1 MSKRRKTSSVQSCR
15 STQAWLWEVGFV
27 FGERGGCETW
37 SWALQTT
44 ADHRPAAQS
53 LHVGREGSTEPPAS
67 HRLCICCWQCFHSS
81 LFKEGAFWPDLTSKK
96 FKFSKFVKVCLLK
109 SYYKTILIKTMW
121 YEWKQWKKT
130 IHEKTYRFK
139 KYTQTSIDDWFATGV
154 HRERIIFFSK
164 SCWNNWKSVCKYV
177 NFEQGF
183 TPSPK
188 FTQNTA

>member
-1 MSKRRKTSSVQSCR
+1 MEDRNHPITQVTWFCLLWACLVISKQRSKKVSKRRKTSSVQSCR

-53 LHVGREGSTEPPAS
+53 LPVGREGPSEPPAS
-67 HRLCICCWQCFHSS
+67 HRLCICCWQCFHSI
-81 LFKEGAFWPDLTSKK
+81 LFKEGAFGPDLTSKK

-121 YEWKQWKKT
+121 YEWKQWKK
-130 IHEKTYRFK
+130 KLSMK
-139 KYTQTSIDDWFATGV
+139 KHIDSRNILR
-154 HRERIIFFSK
+154 HL
-164 SCWNNWKSVCKYV
+164 
-177 NFEQGF
+177 
-183 TPSPK
+183 
-188 FTQNTA
+188 